1 MYISRSVRDPTKKQ
15 TAAERWVVSE
25 HFQDASLRARAK
37 VATAPEMGSLVTS
50 KLTGDW
56 SLKASS
62 SDEGVF
68 NP

>member
-1 MYISRSVRDPTKKQ
+1 MYISRSVCDPAEKQ

-25 HFQDASLRARAK
+25 SFQDASLRARAK
-37 VATAPEMGSLVTS
+37 VATAPEMGSLVIS